1 MAPPLPLAEGPRVAG
16 ARPGHRQPEL
26 RSGEILDAA
35 SSLFVERGVA
45 ATSIDDIV
53 ERAGV
58 AKGTF
63 YHYFNDR
70 TAMLDALR
78 ERYAQRFA
86 DDARR
91 ADGACEPSDWDGR
104 LDAWISAVSQA
115 YISSYALHD
124 AIFHDPVILKRCPM
138 SELVVVQDLARLIE
152 HGQASGIWQADCP
165 LSTAVCMF
173 HALHGIYDEAIAM
186 QSDTDVLV
194 PRLSKLFRRMVA
206 A

>member
-1 MAPPLPLAEGPRVAG
+1 MAPPLPLAEGPRLAG
-16 ARPGHRQPEL
+16 ARPGPRQPEL
-26 RSGEILDAA
+26 RSSEILDAA
-35 SSLFVERGVA
+35 ASLFVEKGVA

-63 YHYFNDR
+63 YHYFSDR

-86 DDARR
+86 DDAKR
-91 ADGACEPSDWDGR
+91 ADEACETSDWNGR

-124 AIFHDPVILKRCPM
+124 AIFHDPIILKRCRM
-138 SELVVVQDLARLIE
+138 SELVVVQDLASLIE
-152 HGQASGIWQADCP
+152 KAQTRGVWSVDCP

-173 HALHGIYDEAIAM
+173 HALHGVYDEAIAM

-194 PRLSKLFRRMVA
+194 PRLSKLFRRMVTA
-206 A
+206 